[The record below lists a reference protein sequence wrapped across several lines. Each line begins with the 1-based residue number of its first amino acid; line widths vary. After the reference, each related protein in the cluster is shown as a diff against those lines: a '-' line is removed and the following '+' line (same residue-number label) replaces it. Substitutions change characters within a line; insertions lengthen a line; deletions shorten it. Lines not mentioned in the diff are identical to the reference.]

1 MLEFLKQNIFTEE
14 EVKEFLSNLHTSH
27 QNIKEETPSS
37 EERIAALE
45 KAIADLALLFTI
57 NN

>member
-1 MLEFLKQNIFTEE
+1 MTFEFDKIIENITKQA
-14 EVKEFLSNLHTSH
+14 
-27 QNIKEETPSS
+27 QQPSE

-45 KAIADLALLFTI
+45 QAIADLALLFTI

>member
-1 MLEFLKQNIFTEE
+1 MKFDFDKILD
-14 EVKEFLSNLHTSH
+14 
-27 QNIKEETPSS
+27 NIKNAQQTTP

-45 KAIADLALLFTI
+45 QAIADLALLFTI

>member
-1 MLEFLKQNIFTEE
+1 MKFDFDKIIDNMINNAQ
-14 EVKEFLSNLHTSH
+14 
-27 QNIKEETPSS
+27 QPTP

-45 KAIADLALLFTI
+45 QAIADLALLFTI

>member
-1 MLEFLKQNIFTEE
+1 MNFDFNAAIDKM
-14 EVKEFLSNLHTSH
+14 
-27 QNIKEETPSS
+27 IKEAQQPSA

-45 KAIADLALLFTI
+45 QAIADLALLFTI

>member
-1 MLEFLKQNIFTEE
+1 MKFDFDKIIDNMINNAQQPT
-14 EVKEFLSNLHTSH
+14 
-27 QNIKEETPSS
+27 S

-45 KAIADLALLFTI
+45 QAIADLALLFTI

>member
-1 MLEFLKQNIFTEE
+1 MKFDFDKIIEE
-14 EVKEFLSNLHTSH
+14 MTNKA
-27 QNIKEETPSS
+27 QQPTP

-45 KAIADLALLFTI
+45 QAIADLALLFTI